1 MMTTEDKGLAELK
14 DKLSTAIS
22 ILHWELADMLGH
34 VSVRT
39 PDRKHLLLRFLR
51 APIDPSIPE
60 DDVLTFDYDGN
71 WVSGRRE
78 PGRADTKAK
87 GPGLE
92 LYFHTYPYKA
102 REDVG
107 AVIHVHPMMV
117 VALTAT
123 GKKICAFQHR
133 QKFGKG
139 VPVTPWLWGSSA
151 EDAERATKA
160 MGESCAVIIEGHG
173 AIVTGKTLE
182 EACINAVQLERAAK
196 MIMLA
201 GSLGEVKPVPDAA
214 VERFQSIVEP
224 SRSGPKRP
232 VAEWRFYE
240 TMIKRGER
248 WRVL

>member
-14 DKLSTAIS
+14 DKISTTIS
-22 ILHWELADMLGH
+22 ILQWELADMLGH

-71 WVSGRRE
+71 YIAGRRE
-78 PGRADTKAK
+78 PGRADRNVK

-92 LYFHTYPYKA
+92 LFFHTYPYKA

-117 VALTAT
+117 VALTTT
-123 GKKICAFQHR
+123 GRKICAIHHR
-133 QKFGKG
+133 HNFGKA

-151 EDAERATKA
+151 EDAKRATKA
-160 MGESCAVIIEGHG
+160 MGKNCAVIIKGHG
-173 AIVTGKTLE
+173 VIVTGKTLE
-182 EACINAVQLERAAK
+182 EACINTVQLERTAK

-201 GSLGEVKPVPDAA
+201 ASLGKVSPVSEAA
-214 VERFQSIVEP
+214 VNTYRSIVGHGQ
-224 SRSGPKRP
+224 SRRP

-240 TMIKRGER
+240 SMVKRGER